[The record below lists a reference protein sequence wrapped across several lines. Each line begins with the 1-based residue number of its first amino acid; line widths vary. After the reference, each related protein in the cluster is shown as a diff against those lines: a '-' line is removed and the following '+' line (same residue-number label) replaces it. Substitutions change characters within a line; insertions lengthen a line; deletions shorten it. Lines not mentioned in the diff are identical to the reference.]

1 MNKVTILSKEVEV
14 LFDELRDKF
23 LSSEEFKNITDEA
36 EKSKKKD
43 EYTDIVL
50 EQIPSELNK
59 DEEIDGPQIP
69 DTGSNESSD
78 EGSDDIDP
86 LNYDEV

>member
-1 MNKVTILSKEVEV
+1 MDKVTILSKEAEV
-14 LFDELRDKF
+14 LFDELRDKL
-23 LSSEEFKNITDEA
+23 LSSEEFINITDEV

-59 DEEIDGPQIP
+59 DEDIP
-69 DTGSNESSD
+69 F
-78 EGSDDIDP
+78 
-86 LNYDEV
+86 